1 MSVEVTPEIE
11 EIVQAIYR
19 TGHYE
24 NESEVIHEALNLLRK
39 RDQLR
44 LEIKQGLLEIER
56 GEGIEGEDVF
66 RELEEK
72 AAQLTKSKQ

>member
-1 MSVEVTPEIE
+1 MSLEVTPEIE
-11 EIVQAIYR
+11 EIVHTIFR

-24 NESEVIHEALNLLRK
+24 SESEVIHEALNLLRK

-44 LEIKQGLLEIER
+44 VEIKQGLLEIER
-56 GEGIEGEDVF
+56 GEGIEGDDVF

-72 AAQLTKSKQ
+72 AAQLTKAKQ